1 MIQHHRNG
9 FHQRPHEYEM
19 EDYEEYEEEASEP
32 DEEELEAPKSTK
44 DEQDFLK
51 LREQLKAR
59 FRQKLK
65 KQSAGALGRLS
76 QTQDKRT
83 ETNDRFGSFFG
94 PSQPSIAPRVIEES
108 RSFRETKHIM
118 TNYSSSSTNKRDP
131 TSSVPRTSADHQNH
145 QRPKIVNQIKNKAQT
160 LKDMRDYSFLLSD
173 DADLPTAKEQPKPR
187 SASSATSGM
196 HKPLDGRMAQSS
208 LKSKVPTGKPAKLAS
223 AGHEQKKPALSNQHV
238 QNRVGHVKEPTLN
251 RPKPSS
257 NDSQKVFSDVRNGP
271 GRTTGNIALKG
282 KVPNQSMITNRPPR
296 SVTNAPSMK
305 KNVPSAKTYSSAQN
319 HYSEQKRLP
328 PGMDRAKTT
337 MKQPMSSSKAEPS
350 KQNSSR
356 GVHND
361 RLNQRPAKRKSS
373 EEEDVDDYRRAIR
386 EMFGY
391 NPNRYAGMD
400 EDDSDMEVGFDVIQ
414 KEERISSKIARKEDE
429 EELRLIEEEE
439 ERERRMRMKKKLKRS

>member
-83 ETNDRFGSFFG
+83 ATNDRFGSFFG

-108 RSFRETKHIM
+108 RSIRETKHIM

-187 SASSATSGM
+187 SASSATS
-196 HKPLDGRMAQSS
+196 DGRMAQSS

-251 RPKPSS
+251 RPKSSS
-257 NDSQKVFSDVRNGP
+257 NDSQKVFGDVRNGP

-282 KVPNQSMITNRPPR
+282 KVPNQSTITNRPPR

-305 KNVPSAKTYSSAQN
+305 KNVPSAKTHSSAQN

-439 ERERRMRMKKKLKRS
+439 ERERRMRTKKKLKRS